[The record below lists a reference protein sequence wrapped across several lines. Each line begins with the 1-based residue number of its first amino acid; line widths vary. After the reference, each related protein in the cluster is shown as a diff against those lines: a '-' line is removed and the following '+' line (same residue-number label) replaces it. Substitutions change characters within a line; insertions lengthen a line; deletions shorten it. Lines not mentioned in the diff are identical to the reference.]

1 MSHLQKL
8 NWCVTV
14 YTWNIT
20 ITLHDCHIKIISK
33 HDKCNVLTYMSYT
46 SNRVKERVRT
56 GPTSG
61 PYKACMKFSDFQ
73 QIMLDGFPHIS
84 AYEAKNVLQ
93 EAFPGV
99 VSDRSTYILGIRPSH
114 MQSLGL
120 ATPESLLPSSSS
132 ASALS
137 STPGSSH
144 ATKSLTAENL
154 QLQMRVSELEAEVQS
169 LRESSVQFT
178 AIEQQADR
186 LITHSSISHG
196 PDTLEHLESFSITSI
211 IDTVKRDAPDLYRLF
226 ERVGNP
232 HRNAQ
237 SEEVTVEEVKGL
249 HGQ

>member
-8 NWCVTV
+8 NWCVTLYV

-20 ITLHDCHIKIISK
+20 ITSHDCHIIKIISK
-33 HDKCNVLTYMSYT
+33 HDKCNVLTYMSYA

-73 QIMLDGFPHIS
+73 QIMLDGFPDIC
-84 AYEAKNVLQ
+84 AYEAKKVLQ

-114 MQSLGL
+114 MQSPGL

-132 ASALS
+132 ASAS

-144 ATKSLTAENL
+144 ATKSLTVENM
-154 QLQMRVSELEAEVQS
+154 QLQMRDGAVTPRVFC
-169 LRESSVQFT
+169 SVY
-178 AIEQQADR
+178 
-186 LITHSSISHG
+186 SH
-196 PDTLEHLESFSITSI
+196 
-211 IDTVKRDAPDLYRLF
+211 
-226 ERVGNP
+226 
-232 HRNAQ
+232 
-237 SEEVTVEEVKGL
+237 
-249 HGQ
+249 